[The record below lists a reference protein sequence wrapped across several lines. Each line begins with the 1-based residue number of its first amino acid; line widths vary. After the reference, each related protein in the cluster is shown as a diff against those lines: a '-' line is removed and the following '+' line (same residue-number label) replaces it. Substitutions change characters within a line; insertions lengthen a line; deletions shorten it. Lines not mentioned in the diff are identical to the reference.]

1 MISKGGFAHLEGQK
15 APKTEPGR
23 VPNRAPEA
31 TPAEKGK
38 STKLG
43 GRLTKFFDFY
53 GPGTSFWE
61 QKRDQNGVPIAAWTL
76 KVLGRPLESLLERS
90 WTLLEPI

>member
-38 STKLG
+38 IAKLG
-43 GRLTKFFDFY
+43 GHLTQFLVF
-53 GPGTSFWE
+53 
-61 QKRDQNGVPIAAWTL
+61 
-76 KVLGRPLESLLERS
+76 
-90 WTLLEPI
+90 